1 MAMNELADRPLRVA
15 DEVILLHWWRE
26 ARWFMN
32 LRAVP
37 RIRERSARY
46 LTRIYRRWFYDALTR
61 TGKIILTGSLLIFLF
76 SYQTNSDFLLASA
89 AVSLGLLAWSALL
102 GYVYRPRVSVHRDT
116 PAYASAGQACVSRIR
131 VTNHGSRT
139 LHNFSVREM
148 VVPFG
153 HWPQEWRRP
162 HQLAL
167 ASNHSTTMTVEFE
180 PQKRGVLELSG
191 IAVQSYF
198 PFFLTRFTQRLDVP
212 CKVNVLPA
220 TLPVNVPSLRR
231 IADLASKR
239 MTLGTDN
246 ARKGPSL
253 EYAYSRQY
261 QTGDSLRRL
270 DQRASSRQ
278 GKPMSKVFEGADE
291 IRRDQV
297 HLIVDLTLQDF
308 ERWQRRPRD
317 ESALDARLALAVEI
331 GLSAQNEGFNLAAIA
346 LGRQWHK
353 LDNILQFYQ
362 HIAAVRPQRA
372 CTSIGSSLPDKA
384 LAANGI
390 HILVVGRWTNET
402 RVLVERWQRDG
413 ILVLVFLIAESPL
426 DQGTL
431 PVGSQ
436 YIEIQLPG
444 KIAKSMPTPKAKP
457 QEVVA

>member
-15 DEVILLHWWRE
+15 DEVILLHWWRV

-46 LTRIYRRWFYDALTR
+46 LTRVYRRWFYDALTR

-76 SYQTNSDFLLASA
+76 SYQTNSNFLLASTA
-89 AVSLGLLAWSALL
+89 FSLGLLAWSALL
-102 GYVYRPRVSVHRDT
+102 GYVYRPRVSVRRDT
-116 PAYASAGQACVSRIR
+116 PSYASAGQSCVSRIT
-131 VTNHGSRT
+131 VTNQSTRT
-139 LHNFSVREM
+139 LHNFTVREM
-148 VVPFG
+148 VVPFV

-167 ASNHSTTMTVEFE
+167 ASNHSTAIVVDFE

-220 TLPVNVPSLRR
+220 TLPINVPSLRR

-270 DQRASSRQ
+270 DHRASSRQ

-297 HLIVDLTLQDF
+297 HLIVDLTLHDF

-317 ESALDARLALAVEI
+317 ESALDTRLALAVEV

-346 LGRQWHK
+346 MGRQWHK

-362 HIAAVRPQRA
+362 HIASVMPERA
-372 CTSIGSSLPDKA
+372 CTSIGSALPDKA
-384 LAANGI
+384 LAENGI
-390 HILVVGRWTNET
+390 HIFVVGRWTDET
-402 RVLVERWQRDG
+402 RSLAERWQRDG
-413 ILVLVFLIAESPL
+413 ILVLVFLVAESPL
-426 DQGTL
+426 DNGTL

-444 KIAKSMPTPKAKP
+444 KNAKPVLTPKKKS
-457 QEVVA
+457 QESLV